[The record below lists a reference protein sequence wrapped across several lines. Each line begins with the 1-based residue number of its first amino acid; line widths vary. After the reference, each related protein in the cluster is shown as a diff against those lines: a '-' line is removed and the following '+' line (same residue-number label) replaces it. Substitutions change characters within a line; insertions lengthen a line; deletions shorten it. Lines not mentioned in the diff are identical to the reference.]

1 VLHAANN
8 VALMDMIMEY
18 LDHEGQ
24 KSSTFA
30 SPVQPLGPHVKIWA
44 ESLPEFDASPI
55 SNPPPSYQETEFSD
69 STERSFSPMGSMFS
83 DTSSYEEEE
92 GCRTPP
98 TPIDPLRSS
107 LVYSNDVK
115 HPETPS
121 SALPE
126 ALIVIPKSIYH
137 SKRESPVSPLS
148 PISRTPIE
156 PTMQATITNLVDIMP
171 ECMEEFIPEASP
183 VKRSSTNR
191 KPGARLSLKRKP
203 VARLQI
209 QIPTTSVSPIEEV
222 TPTPQ
227 PRPYS
232 AAIPPLHVGEML
244 VTHDDIKAPKPV
256 RHSTPVPVLGKKLL
270 RNLEIEARN
279 SAPVRSPI
287 ISLPP
292 VVSRTKQQQIEKI
305 PPPKTETK
313 SQDDEAVA
321 FGTNMGIWFTK
332 GFFAGGAGLTLTMS
346 RRYLTYSK
354 MEWVVENEDGS
365 GFLKCYSQTNSLSRR
380 TGMCGFSL
388 PVRDALL
395 MKARLPGHGWK
406 SDFPISE
413 TDGKRKDRG
422 VTYGSNSVCCEE
434 CFAIL

>member
-1 VLHAANN
+1 
-8 VALMDMIMEY
+8 
-18 LDHEGQ
+18 
-24 KSSTFA
+24 
-30 SPVQPLGPHVKIWA
+30 
-44 ESLPEFDASPI
+44 
-55 SNPPPSYQETEFSD
+55 
-69 STERSFSPMGSMFS
+69 
-83 DTSSYEEEE
+83 
-92 GCRTPP
+92 
-98 TPIDPLRSS
+98 
-107 LVYSNDVK
+107 
-115 HPETPS
+115 
-121 SALPE
+121 
-126 ALIVIPKSIYH
+126 
-137 SKRESPVSPLS
+137 
-148 PISRTPIE
+148 
-156 PTMQATITNLVDIMP
+156 
-171 ECMEEFIPEASP
+171 
-183 VKRSSTNR
+183 
-191 KPGARLSLKRKP
+191 
-203 VARLQI
+203 
-209 QIPTTSVSPIEEV
+209 
-222 TPTPQ
+222 
-227 PRPYS
+227 
-232 AAIPPLHVGEML
+232 ML

-270 RNLEIEARN
+270 RNLEVEARN